1 MLCFI
6 LVTLWIATYF
16 EIRISLFRVE
26 YNLNRLGFRINLIR
40 SIFIITVAMVR
51 TLVKYFSTYY
61 IQGTKQIRDFKFW
74 LNGFILSILLL
85 LIRNSWWVLI
95 LGWEILGITS
105 FYLVAF
111 YGSYTAHNGAIITVI
126 TNRLGDLTLITSLL
140 YFLLWGNRFT
150 ELNCLLIILIFIS
163 AITKRAQIP
172 FSAWLPIAIRAP
184 TPVSSLVH
192 SSTLVT
198 AGLFLLIKFGW
209 AYIININIS
218 YLWGLL
224 TLLLGGRAALLD
236 SDVKKVVAFSTL
248 RQLGFL
254 LLLFSSGSLLVVIFH
269 LVAHAFFKRILFIT
283 VGMLIHNSFSNQR
296 KRLFRSNLILNYSH
310 LSFFSLTLINLS
322 ALSFILGSYSKESA
336 IRRLVVEI
344 RSWQLIMLIIALSL
358 TAAYSLRLLF
368 IVRSYKSIAPITQHS
383 GPWFITFM
391 TLVRVFLLTC
401 LGYFWSL
408 NLVNSGAIDSILIII
423 FTGIAFISYWILSIV
438 NGSLFYSL
446 AGLLQQTIAQTRK
459 LKWWDLNWQLYWI
472 PIYPLSWL
480 NRKSWLFLLIFLILF
495 LW

>member
-1 MLCFI
+1 
-6 LVTLWIATYF
+6 
-16 EIRISLFRVE
+16 VE
-26 YNLNRLGFRINLIR
+26 YNLNSLGIRINLIS
-40 SIFIITVAMVR
+40 SIFAITVVIVSL
-51 TLVKYFSTYY
+51 LVKYFSTYY

-74 LNGFILSILLL
+74 LNIFILSILLL

-95 LGWEILGITS
+95 LGWEILGISS
-105 FYLVAF
+105 FFLVAF
-111 YGSYTAHNGAIITVI
+111 YGSYTAHNGAIMTVI

-140 YFLLWGNRFT
+140 YFLLWGNSFT
-150 ELNCLLIILIFIS
+150 ELNCLLIVLIFIS

-172 FSAWLPIAIRAP
+172 FSAWLPMAIRAP

-198 AGLFLLIKFGW
+198 AGLFLLIKFRW

-236 SDVKKVVAFSTL
+236 SDAKKVVAFSTL

-254 LLLFSSGSLLVVIFH
+254 LILFSTGSLLVVMFH

-283 VGMLIHNSFSNQR
+283 VGILIHNSFSNQR
-296 KRLFRSNLILNYSH
+296 KSLFSRGLILNYSH
-310 LSFFSLTLINLS
+310 LSFFSLTLMNLS
-322 ALSFILGSYSKESA
+322 ALSFMLGSYSKESS
-336 IRRLVVEI
+336 ISRLIVEI
-344 RSWQLIMLIIALSL
+344 RRWQLIILIIALSL

-368 IVRSYKSIAPITQHS
+368 IVVRYKSRASITQHTS
-383 GPWFITFM
+383 PRFLTFIT
-391 TLVRVFLLTC
+391 LIGYFLLTL
-401 LGYFWSL
+401 LGYFWRL
-408 NLVNSGAIDSILIII
+408 NLVNRGAMDSLLITI
-423 FTGIAFISYWILSIV
+423 FTGIAFISYWILSMV
-438 NGSLFYSL
+438 NGSLFYRL
-446 AGLLQQTIAQTRK
+446 ASALQQTIAQTRK

-480 NRKSWLFLLIFLILF
+480 NRRRWLFLLTFLILF

>member
-1 MLCFI
+1 
-6 LVTLWIATYF
+6 
-16 EIRISLFRVE
+16 
-26 YNLNRLGFRINLIR
+26 
-40 SIFIITVAMVR
+40 
-51 TLVKYFSTYY
+51 
-61 IQGTKQIRDFKFW
+61 
-74 LNGFILSILLL
+74 
-85 LIRNSWWVLI
+85 
-95 LGWEILGITS
+95 
-105 FYLVAF
+105 
-111 YGSYTAHNGAIITVI
+111 
-126 TNRLGDLTLITSLL
+126 
-140 YFLLWGNRFT
+140 
-150 ELNCLLIILIFIS
+150 
-163 AITKRAQIP
+163 
-172 FSAWLPIAIRAP
+172 
-184 TPVSSLVH
+184 
-192 SSTLVT
+192 
-198 AGLFLLIKFGW
+198 
-209 AYIININIS
+209 
-218 YLWGLL
+218 
-224 TLLLGGRAALLD
+224 
-236 SDVKKVVAFSTL
+236 
-248 RQLGFL
+248 
-254 LLLFSSGSLLVVIFH
+254 
-269 LVAHAFFKRILFIT
+269 
-283 VGMLIHNSFSNQR
+283 
-296 KRLFRSNLILNYSH
+296 
-310 LSFFSLTLINLS
+310 
-322 ALSFILGSYSKESA
+322 
-336 IRRLVVEI
+336 VEI